1 MVNWGRAKPEKAKI
15 WQDKNLML
23 TADKY
28 QT

>member
-1 MVNWGRAKPEKAKI
+1 MVNWDRAKPEKAKI

-23 TADKY
+23 TADQY